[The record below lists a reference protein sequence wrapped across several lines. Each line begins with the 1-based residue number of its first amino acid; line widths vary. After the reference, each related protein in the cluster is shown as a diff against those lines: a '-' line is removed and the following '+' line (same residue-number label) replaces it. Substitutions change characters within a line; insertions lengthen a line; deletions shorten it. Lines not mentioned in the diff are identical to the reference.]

1 VRWSD
6 VQIDASSEAVKVRR
20 EMEREFAPPQRAAA

>member
-6 VQIDASSEAVKVRR
+6 VQSDATSEAVKLRR
-20 EMEREFAPPQRAAA
+20 EMEREFAPAQRAAA